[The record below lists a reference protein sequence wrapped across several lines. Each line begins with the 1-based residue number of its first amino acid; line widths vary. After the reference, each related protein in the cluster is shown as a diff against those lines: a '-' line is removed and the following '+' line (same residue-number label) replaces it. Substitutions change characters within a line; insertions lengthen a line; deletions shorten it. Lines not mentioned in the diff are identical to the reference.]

1 MAFQSAA
8 QSNNNTAGT
17 NGNDNWKAQAFLNL
31 YLPKPGVEGGRIKVG
46 AIPLKNARKFDAKMI
61 ERLNHGGPEALQ
73 AFANCVEWDFQMADS
88 AVPAE
93 LPF

>member
-1 MAFQSAA
+1 MAFQSSA
-8 QSNNNTAGT
+8 QSNNNVSAPRD
-17 NGNDNWKAQAFLNL
+17 DNWKAQAFLNI